1 LSDVTAARILALVV
15 AGAATAEA
23 GPLVEAI
30 TRHSEADVS
39 TLRAQLPDPATRC
52 TLGAV
57 YAKRN
62 DLSRAMLYLEGC
74 LDAALPD
81 DIASEIAR
89 TVRDTKK
96 KVRESELA
104 ELHITT
110 QPEGMTATVDV
121 LPGETLT
128 TPAVVWVKAGP
139 TTVRVRGTDNVELAS
154 TTTTKP
160 YSRSM
165 VMLEAPVK
173 TAGQPRT
180 QSVSFEDENA
190 AEQTSGPPPDIKRP
204 SMIRG
209 KLRGEAGPRL
219 GPELDDPFALRGT
232 TGPRPWFGLRVGGGM
247 FDDGAT
253 AASYR
258 PSVAGAARFRLTDA
272 VFLAPRVDWSR
283 RGGSAA
289 SAIDTVGASV
299 GAGTT
304 LVAQRALAVAVIG
317 QLRGDLRLAD
327 AREMVPVRRAGA
339 SAAASVEL
347 AFPSTPL
354 TAGVRFEQG
363 LTELVAGARDR
374 ALLLE
379 LGVDW
384 R

>member
-1 LSDVTAARILALVV
+1 MTAARILALVV
-15 AGAATAEA
+15 ASAATAEA
-23 GPLVEAI
+23 SPLADAI
-30 TRHSEADVS
+30 ARHSEADVS
-39 TLRAQLPDPATRC
+39 TLRGQLPGDPATRC

-74 LDAALPD
+74 ADATLPA
-81 DIASEIAR
+81 DIADEIAR

-110 QPEGMTATVDV
+110 TPEGMSATVDV
-121 LPGETLT
+121 LPGETLI
-128 TPAVVWVKAGP
+128 TPVSVWVKAGP
-139 TTVRVRGTDNVELAS
+139 TTVRATTTDKVELAS

-165 VMLEAPVK
+165 VMLEVPVK
-173 TAGQPRT
+173 TASAPRT
-180 QSVSFEDENA
+180 QNVSFEDENA
-190 AEQTSGPPPDIKRP
+190 GEQTSGPPPDIKRP

-209 KLRGEAGPRL
+209 KLRGEVGPRL
-219 GPELDDPFALRGT
+219 GPDLDDPFALRDGP
-232 TGPRPWFGLRVGGGM
+232 GPRPWFGVRVGGGR

-258 PSVAGAARFRLTDA
+258 PSLAAAARFRLTEA
-272 VFLAPRVDWSR
+272 VFLAARLDWSR
-283 RGGSAA
+283 RGGTAA
-289 SAIDTVGASV
+289 SSIDTIGASV

-317 QLRGDLRLAD
+317 QLRGDLRFAD
-327 AREMVPVRRAGA
+327 ERDMVPVRRAGA
-339 SAAASVEL
+339 GAAIALEV

-354 TAGVRFEQG
+354 TAGARFEQG

-374 ALLLE
+374 AMLVE